1 MSRKANYCTPADE
14 YVFSPQGI
22 SLRHLAI
29 KWGVSFKTL
38 GRQSSAQ
45 GWVKQR
51 GQYQD
56 KVRTTGQQIAAQEFA
71 GVSVKAAKAEM
82 ADLVRVRN
90 EALARIFPPEG
101 KKRPGMGGFARAVS
115 ALVMVDRQMLL
126 RRGVPTERAAFT
138 DPRERYEAR
147 RRRFYH
153 AQRTARAVNGLGRQ
167 EEAEPDEDV
176 GGAPAGDDGRP
187 GIGDVGGAA

>member
-1 MSRKANYCTPADE
+1 MGHRSKYRTPADE
-14 YVFSPQGI
+14 YISSPQGI
-22 SLRHLAI
+22 SLRHLAV
-29 KWGVSFKTL
+29 KWGVPYRSL

-71 GVSVKAAKAEM
+71 GVTVKAAKAEM
-82 ADLVRVRN
+82 ADLARVRDD
-90 EALARIFPPEG
+90 ALARLFPPEG
-101 KKRPGMGGFARAVS
+101 KRAPGMGGFARGVS

-126 RRGVPTERAAFT
+126 RRGVATERAEFT

-147 RRRFYH
+147 RQRFYQ
-153 AQRTARAVNGLGRQ
+153 AQRTAREVNGTQLDQEGDVDPNGRG
-167 EEAEPDEDV
+167 EPDDV
-176 GGAPAGDDGRP
+176 P
-187 GIGDVGGAA
+187 G